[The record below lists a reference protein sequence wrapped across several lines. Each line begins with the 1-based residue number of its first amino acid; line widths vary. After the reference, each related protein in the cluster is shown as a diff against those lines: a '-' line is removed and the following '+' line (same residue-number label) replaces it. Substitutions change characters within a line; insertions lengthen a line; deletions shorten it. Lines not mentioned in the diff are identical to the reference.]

1 MPSPWRWM
9 VSPEGPLPQPEGKD
23 ALVAISALR
32 TRAFMSCVTL
42 SDLSAWAVHLILAKC
57 SSLRHSSLVIVASR
71 GSKRRHRSRWKKLFS
86 DSLAQSPFSTI
97 VPRQARDDA
106 NWTPS
111 RASHKRYQSFHHCD
125 TSHFITA
132 LLESGRLHGWAAYRK
147 SKYSKRPQST
157 NTQPGH
163 GTFIDCRIL
172 TLYLSKPSHPRYASI
187 TSFPPISAVRG
198 SQKRP

>member
-23 ALVAISALR
+23 ALVAISAL
-32 TRAFMSCVTL
+32 TNSCFYGL
-42 SDLSAWAVHLILAKC
+42 PFSACISFNDC
-57 SSLRHSSLVIVASR
+57 CIHSCDSIVIVASR
-71 GSKRRHRSRWKKLFS
+71 GSERVRGDPARWKKPFS